1 MSIGK
6 KLLMLA
12 LAAPFVVAEAPTVQ
26 AAPARKPPLCTAGRF
41 AVSGAPLLGPG
52 GELLVL
58 ENKSLAIGT
67 LCPTQRAKLKR
78 LKRGTSL
85 RITFPKGSCSG
96 VSANVRIIALISDDC
111 SLFTGTLRTKGRPAA
126 KFTAGASVCG
136 DGVVDPAG
144 GEACD
149 GSATGCQTGEVCNDR
164 LPVPADARRQVQPDR
179 DHRGWP
185 QARRRQYGYRHRFLL
200 PDRRRQ
206 APDQAPGGG
215 GGPGAALGRD
225 AW

>member
-6 KLLMLA
+6 KLLVLA

-26 AAPARKPPLCTAGRF
+26 AAPARKPPLCTSGRF

-67 LCPTQRAKLKR
+67 LCPTRRAKLKR

-111 SLFTGTLRTKGRPAA
+111 SLF
-126 KFTAGASVCG
+126 
-136 DGVVDPAG
+136 
-144 GEACD
+144 
-149 GSATGCQTGEVCNDR
+149 
-164 LPVPADARRQVQPDR
+164 
-179 DHRGWP
+179 
-185 QARRRQYGYRHRFLL
+185 
-200 PDRRRQ
+200 
-206 APDQAPGGG
+206 
-215 GGPGAALGRD
+215 
-225 AW
+225 